1 MKKILSVFL
10 AATMIGAAF
19 SGVAATSSE
28 GFCTNLSN
36 IRIINGRWQ
45 EESGGLHAV
54 GDGDCFA
61 ISDTEASDF
70 VYEAKTKINGNG
82 AVSLVFRSND
92 DGSQAYVANV
102 DLNRGDARLFKFPAV
117 GTFEFGS
124 YEVDRSVKEYT
135 LRVEAVQNSI
145 RFYVNG
151 NLAVSATDESYR
163 TGKLGLLIWSN
174 DAVFQDVYYQTVS
187 ENDRPHLTALSIQDR
202 PDALWFDASLLAF
215 HGRLPNSADRV
226 ELVVGAE
233 NAASVSVCAEYE
245 GETVVPETSIVSGEP
260 VPIPL
265 GVGVTTVTFQ
275 LTGTYTI
282 NYTVSLRRCEPISGD
297 LNDDGIVDESDLAVL
312 DDLLSGSISEEAKRR
327 AADLNGDGKI
337 DTEDRKMLDEKIKEN
352 SDAAYLSYTD
362 VVQMMTDLR
371 GLADPVLEGENAAES
386 TSYDRRSC
394 YDEATDKYIQWDAN
408 DDWGTSFERTED
420 GGVILADLEGPG
432 AIVRLWSAEPK
443 SGHVKIY
450 IDGSA
455 VPAIDMPFSDY
466 FGSAFPFCLSEICY
480 DASGGKDCYLPITYN
495 QSCKVVAYGDWGRYF
510 HVGYRTFPDGT
521 TVESFS
527 LPLSAEAQKALVGTD
542 RLFAGTYDPTGRDDS
557 VSTVS
562 REVTVPAHGSA
573 VLFETSDSGAI
584 VRITVKC
591 EDLQGI
597 GDDWKALSE
606 LAISAC
612 WDGEETPSVWTTLG
626 GFFGSICGLN
636 EYSSLP
642 MGVTGDGTLYCN
654 WFMPYSDGAKWVLQ
668 NDSDRDR
675 KISYSISTQHLTKTE
690 ADGLLRFH
698 AKWYRLADPDKTSD
712 RWPDAEFLGVQGS
725 GRFVGTSLHVY
736 KAIGTGDP
744 AYNADW
750 WWGEGDEKF
759 FVDHEKFPSW
769 FGTGSEDYFGYA
781 WGCWKTFDYAYHAQP
796 FTNGGMFGIGNRLN
810 NRFHIMDSVPFT
822 QSFSACLE
830 KYHRDG
836 YAYMVVTDFWYME
849 KGRADGYDPVTL
861 EERTEYYQLP
871 YPESAVFYEG
881 EELKILDATGMQKA
895 ETQEMSVFGR
905 NWSGGSQLIFKASQY
920 ASVRF
925 YINVPKTSKYR
936 ISANFTKAG
945 DFGVAEHFI
954 DGSPLGDPIDL
965 YNNGVIRSD
974 LMTIADEIELTAGLH
989 IIEVRM
995 NDKNPAS
1002 SGYFYGLDC
1011 LELTDVGVSGS
1022 DADGDDGTPD
1032 AAVTDAET
1040 SGHPDPVDP
1049 DLIGESD
1056 DGIPQD
1062 NDDRSVNSS
1071 LSLAIALACA
1081 AVLGIGVGIAF
1092 LVKKRKK

>member
-1 MKKILSVFL
+1 MKKILSAFL
-10 AATMIGAAF
+10 ATAMLGAAF
-19 SGVAATSSE
+19 SGVSVASSE
-28 GFCTNLSN
+28 GFHTNLSN
-36 IRIINGRWQ
+36 IRIISGRWQ
-45 EESGGLHAV
+45 EESSGLHAV

-61 ISDTEASDF
+61 ISDTEATDF

-117 GTFEFGS
+117 GTFEFGT
-124 YEVDRSVKEYT
+124 YKVDRSVKEYT

-151 NLAVSATDESYR
+151 DLAVSTTDESYR
-163 TGKLGLLIWSN
+163 SGKLGLLIWSN

-187 ENDRPHLTALSIQDR
+187 ESDRPHLTDLSIQDH
-202 PDALWFDASLLAF
+202 PDALWFDPSLLDF
-215 HGRLPNSADRV
+215 HGRLSNSVDRV
-226 ELVVGAE
+226 ELMAGTE
-233 NAASVSVCAEYE
+233 NAETVSVCAEFE
-245 GETVVPETSIVSGEP
+245 GKTVLQETPVASGES
-260 VPIPL
+260 VSVPL
-265 GVGVTTVTFQ
+265 GVGVTTVTYR
-275 LTGTYTI
+275 LTGNYTVS
-282 NYTVSLRRCEPISGD
+282 YTVSLRRCEPISGD
-297 LNDDGIVDESDLAVL
+297 LNGDGVIDGADLAIL
-312 DDLLSGSISEEAKRR
+312 DDLLSGSIADEDKRHE
-327 AADLNGDGKI
+327 ADLNKDGNT
-337 DTEDRKMLDEKIKEN
+337 DTEDRKMLDEKIKEY
-352 SDAAYLSYTD
+352 SDGSYLSYTD
-362 VVQMMTDLR
+362 VVHMMTDLQ
-371 GLADPVLEGENAAES
+371 GLADPVQEGESAAES
-386 TSYDRRSC
+386 TSYDRRSR

-443 SGHVKIY
+443 SGHVRIY

-455 VPAIDMPFSDY
+455 VPAIDMSFSDY
-466 FGSAFPFCLSEICY
+466 FGSAFPFSLSEICY
-480 DASGGKDCYLPITYN
+480 DASSGKDCYLPITYN
-495 QSCKVVAYGDWGRYF
+495 KSCKVVAYGDWGRYF

-527 LPLSAEAQKALVGTD
+527 LPLSAEAQKALVETD
-542 RLFAGTYDPTGRDDS
+542 RLFAGIYDPAGQDGS

-573 VLFETSDSGAI
+573 VLLDTSDSGVI

-606 LAISAC
+606 LAISAF
-612 WDGEETPSVWTTLG
+612 WDGEDTPSVWTTLG
-626 GFFGSICGLN
+626 GFFGSICGIN
-636 EYSSLP
+636 EYTSLP
-642 MGVTGDGTLYCN
+642 MGVTDDGTLYCN

-675 KISYSISTQHLTKTE
+675 KISYSISTQPLTKTE

-698 AKWYRLADPDKTSD
+698 AKWYRIEDPDKSSD

-744 AYNADW
+744 AYNSDW

-781 WGCWKTFDYAYHAQP
+781 WGCWKPFDYAYHAQP

-822 QSFSACLE
+822 ESFSACLE

-836 YAYMVVTDFWYME
+836 YANMAVTDFWYME
-849 KGRADGYDPVTL
+849 KGREDGYQSVSL

-871 YPESAVFYEG
+871 YPESATFYEG
-881 EELKILDATGMQKA
+881 EELKLLDSTGMQKA

-905 NWSGGSQLIFKASQY
+905 NWSGGSQLIFKASRY

-925 YINVPKTSKYR
+925 YINVPKTAKYR

-945 DFGVAEHFI
+945 DFGIAEHFI

-965 YNNGVIRSD
+965 YNNGVIRTDSI
-974 LMTIADEIELTAGLH
+974 TVADEVELTAGLH
-989 IIEVRM
+989 VIEVRM
-995 NDKNPAS
+995 NDKNSAS

-1011 LELTDVGVSGS
+1011 LELTDVGPI
-1022 DADGDDGTPD
+1022 DPDPDGDVDNPD
-1032 AAVTDAET
+1032 PEVTDAET
-1040 SGHPDPVDP
+1040 SASSDPVDP
-1049 DLIGESD
+1049 AVTGEPYTEDLHDTGAESD
-1056 DGIPQD
+1056 SPILP
-1062 NDDRSVNSS
+1062 
-1071 LSLAIALACA
+1071 LAIALACVA
-1081 AVLGIGVGIAF
+1081 LLGIGVGISIW
-1092 LVKKRKK
+1092 VKKRKK